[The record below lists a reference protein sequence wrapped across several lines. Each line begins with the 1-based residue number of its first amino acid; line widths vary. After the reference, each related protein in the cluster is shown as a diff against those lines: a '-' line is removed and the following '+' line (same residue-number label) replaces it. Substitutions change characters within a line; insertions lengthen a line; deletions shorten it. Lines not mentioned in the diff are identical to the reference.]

1 MPTLLLEGPFESD
14 YSLSIVN
21 RNLAGALAQ
30 MGISL
35 RLHQRDNT
43 TPYFPKE
50 SFLKANGKLAPLF
63 VPSLA
68 SISADVHSRYIYPP
82 YTDGFRGKVRVV
94 HCYGWEE
101 SAFPREF
108 VDYFNQGLELV
119 TVMSAYVRDV
129 LVRNGVTIPV
139 EVVGLGADHIL
150 SEAAKPSLRRRAVLP
165 NSCTSPP
172 VFRARPRKFW

>member
-68 SISADVHSRYIYPP
+68 SISADVHSRIYLSAL
-82 YTDGFRGKVRVV
+82 YRRV
-94 HCYGWEE
+94 
-101 SAFPREF
+101 
-108 VDYFNQGLELV
+108 QGQGEGGALLW
-119 TVMSAYVRDV
+119 
-129 LVRNGVTIPV
+129 LGG
-139 EVVGLGADHIL
+139 VGL
-150 SEAAKPSLRRRAVLP
+150 PS
-165 NSCTSPP
+165 
-172 VFRARPRKFW
+172 